1 MKTRASMT
9 NLSLTRRKKNSA
21 LLQMTTTV
29 TILTKLAKVRFPA
42 PSLRVL
48 TNTSTDVPSRP
59 TKKHDEESVTS
70 SKRDDSPILK
80 KASASL
86 NLRSACDATF
96 IQNPLSLLTVP
107 NFQNNL

>member
-1 MKTRASMT
+1 MT

-42 PSLRVL
+42 PSLWVL

-86 NLRSACDATF
+86 NLRSTCDATF
-96 IQNPLSLLTVP
+96 IQNLLSLTDPLEL
-107 NFQNNL
+107 QNNP